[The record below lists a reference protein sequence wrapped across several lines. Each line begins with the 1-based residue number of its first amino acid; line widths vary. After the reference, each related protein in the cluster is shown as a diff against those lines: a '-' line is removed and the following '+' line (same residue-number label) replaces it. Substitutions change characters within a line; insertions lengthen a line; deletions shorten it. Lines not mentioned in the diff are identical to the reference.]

1 MKSDEREEESR
12 WVPMNL
18 LNEEDEQGSL
28 TMRRRER
35 AKSQG
40 LGQLLAEAFSHEC
53 EGQHSNLSLSSS
65 SRFASSCPVPHYR
78 MHFH

>member
-35 AKSQG
+35 ANSQDREDLTKEKRRG
-40 LGQLLAEAFSHEC
+40 SQ
-53 EGQHSNLSLSSS
+53 EG
-65 SRFASSCPVPHYR
+65 R
-78 MHFH
+78 